1 MSIREFMPDSTFSR
15 EYAYNLILFFLNK
28 KLVAYID
35 KVKAYELLVKQKAII
50 KPEDIPEKRPPKV
63 TIREIMEEITRS
75 LIPSFDMPE
84 DEKDLGNIRREITD
98 YVNTLV
104 ENPGSHRFLK
114 DNENKVLKVLGRNA
128 SIPNRY
134 HLKYP
139 LTEITPEDQ
148 SVYYQKFQLCIHLL
162 GHIVGIDDVIEGK
175 QKSILKLEK
184 MHGSTILGAL
194 GDYSEKNPILI
205 LKTGGFPAKLN
216 APKCQNLITLIKT
229 ALKENLQIEFDYKNR
244 DEDDEKHYEID
255 PVGIDL
261 NISNGTIWLIAGGKK
276 KDDKGK
282 LLPTPSHYAYR
293 LEKINN
299 PKLGTKKL
307 VLTEEERS
315 TIRKFISDDL
325 EGNYIRSKVEI
336 LTAQILIK
344 KTFNDYVIYTPW
356 FFHQKFIEMQG
367 ENFVYQ
373 VEAVK
378 ETIFSKVHAARGVA
392 TIIHPPELVQ
402 EFLKECDSIKEKH
415 ELAIAEVK
423 SASKKSPTTKKKP

>member
-1 MSIREFMPDSTFSR
+1 MSIRDFMQDSSFSR
-15 EYAYNLILFFLNK
+15 EYACNLILFFMNK
-28 KLVAYID
+28 KLATYLD
-35 KVKAYELLVKQKAII
+35 KVKAHGLLVKQKAII
-50 KPEDIPEKRPPKV
+50 TPEDIPDSSPPKV

-104 ENPGSHRFLK
+104 ENPDSHRFLI
-114 DNENKVLKVLGRNA
+114 NNKVVKVLGRNA
-128 SIPNRY
+128 GEPNLY
-134 HLKYP
+134 HLEFP
-139 LTEITPEDQ
+139 LTEITPEDHA
-148 SVYYQKFQLCIHLL
+148 VFYQKFQLCIHLL
-162 GHIVGIDDVIEGK
+162 GHIVGIDDMIEGK

-184 MHGSTILGAL
+184 MHGGTTLGEL
-194 GDYSEKNPILI
+194 GEYSEKNPILI

-216 APKCQNLITLIKT
+216 APNCQNLINLIKD
-229 ALKENLQIEFDYKNR
+229 AIKEDLQIEFDYKNR
-244 DEDDEKHYEID
+244 DEDVEKHYEID

-315 TIRKFISDDL
+315 TIRKYISDDL

-356 FFHQKFIEMQG
+356 FFHQKFMEKQG
-367 ENFVYQ
+367 ENYVYQ
-373 VEAVK
+373 IEAVK

-392 TIIHPPELVQ
+392 TIIHPPELVE
-402 EFLKECDSIKEKH
+402 EFLKECDSIKKEH
-415 ELAIAEVK
+415 ELAIAKVK
-423 SASKKSPTTKKKP
+423 SASKKSPTTKKKT

>member
-1 MSIREFMPDSTFSR
+1 MSIRDFMQDSSFSR
-15 EYAYNLILFFLNK
+15 EYACNLILFFMNK
-28 KLVAYID
+28 KLVAYLD
-35 KVKAYELLVKQKAII
+35 KVKAHGLLVKQKAII
-50 KPEDIPEKRPPKV
+50 TPEDIPDSSPPKV

-104 ENPGSHRFLK
+104 ENPDSHRFLI
-114 DNENKVLKVLGRNA
+114 NNKVVKVLGRNA
-128 SIPNRY
+128 GEPNLY
-134 HLKYP
+134 HLEFP
-139 LTEITPEDQ
+139 LTEITPEDHA
-148 SVYYQKFQLCIHLL
+148 VFYQKFQLCIHLL
-162 GHIVGIDDVIEGK
+162 GHIVGIDDMIEGK

-184 MHGSTILGAL
+184 MHGGTTLGEL
-194 GDYSEKNPILI
+194 GEYSEKNPILI

-216 APKCQNLITLIKT
+216 APNCQNLITLIKN
-229 ALKENLQIEFDYKNR
+229 ALKEDLQIEFDYKNR
-244 DEDDEKHYEID
+244 DEDVEKHYEID

-315 TIRKFISDDL
+315 TIRKYISNDL
-325 EGNYIRSKVEI
+325 EGNYIRPKVEI

-344 KTFNDYVIYTPW
+344 KTFHEYVIYTPW
-356 FFHQKFIEMQG
+356 FFHQKFMGMQG

-373 VEAVK
+373 VEAIK

-415 ELAIAEVK
+415 ESAIAEVK
-423 SASKKSPTTKKKP
+423 SASKKSTTTKKKP

>member
-1 MSIREFMPDSTFSR
+1 MQDSSFSR
-15 EYAYNLILFFLNK
+15 EYACNLILFFMNK
-28 KLVAYID
+28 KLVAYLD
-35 KVKAYELLVKQKAII
+35 KVKAHGLLVKQKAII
-50 KPEDIPEKRPPKV
+50 TPEDIPDSSPPKV

-104 ENPGSHRFLK
+104 ENPDSHRFLI
-114 DNENKVLKVLGRNA
+114 NNKVVKVLGRNA
-128 SIPNRY
+128 GEPNLY
-134 HLKYP
+134 HLEFP
-139 LTEITPEDQ
+139 LTEITPEDHA
-148 SVYYQKFQLCIHLL
+148 VFYQKFQLCMHLL
-162 GHIVGIDDVIEGK
+162 GHIVGIDDMIEGK

-184 MHGSTILGAL
+184 MHGGTTLGEL
-194 GDYSEKNPILI
+194 GEYSEKNPILI

-216 APKCQNLITLIKT
+216 APNCQNLINLIKD
-229 ALKENLQIEFDYKNR
+229 ALKEDLQIEFDYKNR
-244 DEDDEKHYEID
+244 DEDVEKHYEID

-307 VLTEEERS
+307 VLTEEDRS
-315 TIRKFISDDL
+315 TIRKYISNDL
-325 EGNYIRSKVEI
+325 EGNYIRPKVEI

-344 KTFNDYVIYTPW
+344 KTFHEYVIYTPW
-356 FFHQKFIEMQG
+356 FFHQKFMGMQG
-367 ENFVYQ
+367 GNFVYQ
-373 VEAVK
+373 VEAIK

-402 EFLKECDSIKEKH
+402 EFLKECDSIKGIH

-423 SASKKSPTTKKKP
+423 SASKKSPTTKKKN

>member
-1 MSIREFMPDSTFSR
+1 MSIRDFMPDSSFSR
-15 EYAYNLILFFLNK
+15 EYACNLILFFMNK
-28 KLVAYID
+28 KLVAYLD
-35 KVKAYELLVKQKAII
+35 KVKAHGLLVKQKAII
-50 KPEDIPEKRPPKV
+50 TPEDIPEDTPPKI
-63 TIREIMEEITRS
+63 TIREIMEEIIRS

-104 ENPGSHRFLK
+104 ENPDSHRFLI
-114 DNENKVLKVLGRNA
+114 NNKVVKVPGRNA
-128 SIPNRY
+128 GEPNLY
-134 HLKYP
+134 HLEFP
-139 LTEITPEDQ
+139 LTEITPEDHA
-148 SVYYQKFQLCIHLL
+148 VFYQKFQLCMHLL
-162 GHIVGIDDVIEGK
+162 GHIVGIDDMIEGK

-184 MHGSTILGAL
+184 MHGGTTLGEL
-194 GDYSEKNPILI
+194 GEYSEKNPILI

-216 APKCQNLITLIKT
+216 APNCQNLINLIKD
-229 ALKENLQIEFDYKNR
+229 ALKEDLQIEFDYKNR
-244 DEDDEKHYEID
+244 DEDVEKHYEID

-299 PKLGTKKL
+299 PKLGTKTL

-315 TIRKFISDDL
+315 TIRKYISNDL
-325 EGNYIRSKVEI
+325 EGNYIRPKVEI

-344 KTFNDYVIYTPW
+344 KTFHEYVIYTPW
-356 FFHQKFIEMQG
+356 FFHQKFMGMQG

-373 VEAVK
+373 VEAIK

-402 EFLKECDSIKEKH
+402 EFLKEYDSIKEIH

>member
-1 MSIREFMPDSTFSR
+1 MSIRDFMQASSFSR
-15 EYAYNLILFFLNK
+15 EYACNLILFFMNK
-28 KLVAYID
+28 KLATYLD
-35 KVKAYELLVKQKAII
+35 KVKAHGLLVKQKAII
-50 KPEDIPEKRPPKV
+50 TPEDIPDSSPPKV

-104 ENPGSHRFLK
+104 ENPDSHRFLI
-114 DNENKVLKVLGRNA
+114 NNKVVKVPGRNA
-128 SIPNRY
+128 GEPNLY
-134 HLKYP
+134 HLEFP
-139 LTEITPEDQ
+139 LTEITPEDHA
-148 SVYYQKFQLCIHLL
+148 VFYQKFQLCIHLL
-162 GHIVGIDDVIEGK
+162 GHIVGIDDMIEGK

-184 MHGSTILGAL
+184 MHGGTTLGEL
-194 GDYSEKNPILI
+194 GEYSEKNPILI

-216 APKCQNLITLIKT
+216 APNCQNLINLIKD
-229 ALKENLQIEFDYKNR
+229 ALKEDLQIEFDYKNR
-244 DEDDEKHYEID
+244 DEDVEKHYEID

-315 TIRKFISDDL
+315 TIRKYISNDL
-325 EGNYIRSKVEI
+325 EGNYIRPKVEI

-344 KTFNDYVIYTPW
+344 KTFHEYVIYTPW
-356 FFHQKFIEMQG
+356 FFHQKCMGMQG

-373 VEAVK
+373 VEAIK

-415 ELAIAEVK
+415 ELAITEVK
-423 SASKKSPTTKKKP
+423 SASKKSTTTKKKP

>member
-1 MSIREFMPDSTFSR
+1 MSIRDFMQDSSFSR
-15 EYAYNLILFFLNK
+15 EYACNLILFFMNK
-28 KLVAYID
+28 KLATYLD
-35 KVKAYELLVKQKAII
+35 KVKAHGLLVKQKAII
-50 KPEDIPEKRPPKV
+50 TPEDIPDSSPPKV

-104 ENPGSHRFLK
+104 ENPDSHRFLI
-114 DNENKVLKVLGRNA
+114 NNKVVKVLGRNA
-128 SIPNRY
+128 GEPNLY
-134 HLKYP
+134 HLEFP
-139 LTEITPEDQ
+139 LTEITPEDHA
-148 SVYYQKFQLCIHLL
+148 VFYQKFQLCIHLL
-162 GHIVGIDDVIEGK
+162 GHIVGIDDMIEGK

-184 MHGSTILGAL
+184 MHGGTTLGEL
-194 GDYSEKNPILI
+194 GEYSEKNPILI

-216 APKCQNLITLIKT
+216 APNCQNLITLIKN
-229 ALKENLQIEFDYKNR
+229 ALKEDLQIEFDYKNR
-244 DEDDEKHYEID
+244 DEDVEKHYEID

-315 TIRKFISDDL
+315 TIRKYISNDL
-325 EGNYIRSKVEI
+325 EGNYIRPKVEI

-344 KTFNDYVIYTPW
+344 KTFHEYVIYTPW
-356 FFHQKFIEMQG
+356 FFHQKFMGMQG

-373 VEAVK
+373 VEAIK

-402 EFLKECDSIKEKH
+402 EFLKECDSIKGIH

-423 SASKKSPTTKKKP
+423 SASKKSPTTKKKT

>member
-1 MSIREFMPDSTFSR
+1 M
-15 EYAYNLILFFLNK
+15 NK
-28 KLVAYID
+28 KLVAYLD
-35 KVKAYELLVKQKAII
+35 KVKAHGLLVKQKAII
-50 KPEDIPEKRPPKV
+50 TPEDIPDSSPPKI

-104 ENPGSHRFLK
+104 ENPDSHRFLI
-114 DNENKVLKVLGRNA
+114 NNKVVKVLGRNA
-128 SIPNRY
+128 GEPNLY
-134 HLKYP
+134 HLEFP
-139 LTEITPEDQ
+139 LTEITPEDHA
-148 SVYYQKFQLCIHLL
+148 VFYQKFQLCIHLL
-162 GHIVGIDDVIEGK
+162 GHIVGIDDMIEGK

-184 MHGSTILGAL
+184 MHGGTTLGEL
-194 GDYSEKNPILI
+194 GEYSEKNPILI

-216 APKCQNLITLIKT
+216 APNCQNLITLIKN
-229 ALKENLQIEFDYKNR
+229 ALKEDLQIEFDYKNR
-244 DEDDEKHYEID
+244 DEDVEKHYEID

-315 TIRKFISDDL
+315 TIRKYISNDL
-325 EGNYIRSKVEI
+325 EGNYIRPKVEI

-344 KTFNDYVIYTPW
+344 KTFHEYVIYTPW
-356 FFHQKFIEMQG
+356 FFHQKFMGMQG

-373 VEAVK
+373 VEAIK

-402 EFLKECDSIKEKH
+402 EFLKECDSIKGIH

-423 SASKKSPTTKKKP
+423 SASKKTTTKKKT

>member
-1 MSIREFMPDSTFSR
+1 MSIRDFMQDSSFSR

-28 KLVAYID
+28 KLVAYLD

-104 ENPGSHRFLK
+104 ENPDSHRFLI
-114 DNENKVLKVLGRNA
+114 NNKVVKIPGRNA
-128 SIPNRY
+128 GEPNLY
-134 HLKYP
+134 HLEFP
-139 LTEITPEDQ
+139 LTEITPEDHA
-148 SVYYQKFQLCIHLL
+148 VFYQKFQLCIHLL
-162 GHIVGIDDVIEGK
+162 GHIVGIDDMIEGK

-184 MHGSTILGAL
+184 MHGGTTLGEL
-194 GDYSEKNPILI
+194 GEYSEKNPILI

-216 APKCQNLITLIKT
+216 APNCQNLINLIKD
-229 ALKENLQIEFDYKNR
+229 ALKEDLQIEFDYKNR
-244 DEDDEKHYEID
+244 DEDVEKHYEID

-315 TIRKFISDDL
+315 TIRKYISNDL
-325 EGNYIRSKVEI
+325 EGNYIRPKVEI

-344 KTFNDYVIYTPW
+344 KTFHEYVIYTPW
-356 FFHQKFIEMQG
+356 FFHQKFMGMQG

-373 VEAVK
+373 VEAIK

-392 TIIHPPELVQ
+392 TIIHPPELAQ
-402 EFLKECDSIKEKH
+402 EFLKECDSIKGIH

-423 SASKKSPTTKKKP
+423 SASKKSPSTKKKP

>member
-1 MSIREFMPDSTFSR
+1 MSIRDFMPDSTFSR

-28 KLVAYID
+28 KLVAYLD

-50 KPEDIPEKRPPKV
+50 TPEDIPEKRPPKV

-104 ENPGSHRFLK
+104 KNPGSHRFLK

-162 GHIVGIDDVIEGK
+162 GHIVGIDDMIEGK

-184 MHGSTILGAL
+184 MHGGTTLGEL
-194 GDYSEKNPILI
+194 GEYSEKNPILI

-216 APKCQNLITLIKT
+216 APNCQNLINLIKD
-229 ALKENLQIEFDYKNR
+229 ALKEDLQIEFDYKNR
-244 DEDDEKHYEID
+244 DEDVEKHYEID

-315 TIRKFISDDL
+315 TIRKYISNDL
-325 EGNYIRSKVEI
+325 EGNYIRPKVEI

-344 KTFNDYVIYTPW
+344 KTFHEYVIYTPW
-356 FFHQKFIEMQG
+356 FFHQKFMGMQG
-367 ENFVYQ
+367 GNFVYQ
-373 VEAVK
+373 VEAIK

-392 TIIHPPELVQ
+392 TIIYPPELVQ
-402 EFLKECDSIKEKH
+402 EFLKECDSIKGIH

>member
-1 MSIREFMPDSTFSR
+1 MSIRDFMPDSSFSR
-15 EYAYNLILFFLNK
+15 EYACNLILFFMNK
-28 KLVAYID
+28 KLVAYLD
-35 KVKAYELLVKQKAII
+35 KVKAHGLLVKQKAII
-50 KPEDIPEKRPPKV
+50 TPEDIPEDSPPKV

-104 ENPGSHRFLK
+104 ENPDSHRFLI
-114 DNENKVLKVLGRNA
+114 NNKVVKIPGRNA
-128 SIPNRY
+128 GEPNLY
-134 HLKYP
+134 HLEFP
-139 LTEITPEDQ
+139 LTEITPEDHA
-148 SVYYQKFQLCIHLL
+148 VYYQKFQLCIHLL
-162 GHIVGIDDVIEGK
+162 GHIVGIDDMIEGK

-184 MHGSTILGAL
+184 MHGGTTLGEL
-194 GDYSEKNPILI
+194 GEYSEKNPILI
-205 LKTGGFPAKLN
+205 LKTGGFPVKLN
-216 APKCQNLITLIKT
+216 APNCQNLITLIKD
-229 ALKENLQIEFDYKNR
+229 ALKEDLQIEFDYKNR
-244 DEDDEKHYEID
+244 DEDVEKHYEID

-315 TIRKFISDDL
+315 TIRKYISNDL
-325 EGNYIRSKVEI
+325 EGNYIRPKVEI

-344 KTFNDYVIYTPW
+344 KTFHEYVIYTPW
-356 FFHQKFIEMQG
+356 FFHQKFMGMQG

-373 VEAVK
+373 VEAIK

-423 SASKKSPTTKKKP
+423 SASKKSTTTKKKP

>member
-1 MSIREFMPDSTFSR
+1 MSIRDFMQDSSFSR
-15 EYAYNLILFFLNK
+15 EYACNLILFFMNK
-28 KLVAYID
+28 KLVAYLD
-35 KVKAYELLVKQKAII
+35 KVKAHGLLVKQKAII
-50 KPEDIPEKRPPKV
+50 TPEDIPDSSPPKI

-104 ENPGSHRFLK
+104 ENPDSHRFLI
-114 DNENKVLKVLGRNA
+114 NNKVVKVLGRNA
-128 SIPNRY
+128 GEPNLY
-134 HLKYP
+134 HLEFP
-139 LTEITPEDQ
+139 LTEITPEDHA
-148 SVYYQKFQLCIHLL
+148 VFYQKFQLCIHLL
-162 GHIVGIDDVIEGK
+162 GHIVGIDDMIEGK

-184 MHGSTILGAL
+184 MHGGTTLGEL
-194 GDYSEKNPILI
+194 GEYSEKNPILI

-216 APKCQNLITLIKT
+216 APNCQNLITLIKN
-229 ALKENLQIEFDYKNR
+229 ALKEDLQIEFDYKNR
-244 DEDDEKHYEID
+244 DEDVEKHYEID

-315 TIRKFISDDL
+315 TIRKYISNDL
-325 EGNYIRSKVEI
+325 EGNYIRPKVEI

-344 KTFNDYVIYTPW
+344 KTFHEYVIYTPW
-356 FFHQKFIEMQG
+356 FFHQKFMGMQG

-373 VEAVK
+373 VEAIK

-402 EFLKECDSIKEKH
+402 EFLKECDSIKGIH

-423 SASKKSPTTKKKP
+423 SASKKTTTKKKT

>member
-1 MSIREFMPDSTFSR
+1 MSIRDFMQDSSFSR
-15 EYAYNLILFFLNK
+15 EYACNLILFFMNK
-28 KLVAYID
+28 KLVAYLD
-35 KVKAYELLVKQKAII
+35 KVKAHGLLVKQKAII
-50 KPEDIPEKRPPKV
+50 TPEDIPDSSPPKV

-104 ENPGSHRFLK
+104 ENPDSHRFLI
-114 DNENKVLKVLGRNA
+114 NNKVVKVLGRNA
-128 SIPNRY
+128 GEPNLY
-134 HLKYP
+134 HLEFP
-139 LTEITPEDQ
+139 LTEITPEDHA
-148 SVYYQKFQLCIHLL
+148 VFYQKFQLCMHLL
-162 GHIVGIDDVIEGK
+162 GHIVGIDDMIEGK

-184 MHGSTILGAL
+184 MHGGTTLGEL
-194 GDYSEKNPILI
+194 GEYSEKNPILI

-216 APKCQNLITLIKT
+216 APNCQNLINLIKD
-229 ALKENLQIEFDYKNR
+229 AIKEDLQIEFDYKNR
-244 DEDDEKHYEID
+244 DEDVEKHYEID

-315 TIRKFISDDL
+315 TIRKYISNDL
-325 EGNYIRSKVEI
+325 EGNYIRPKVEI

-344 KTFNDYVIYTPW
+344 KTFHEYVIYTPW
-356 FFHQKFIEMQG
+356 FFHQKFMGMQG

-373 VEAVK
+373 VEAIK

-402 EFLKECDSIKEKH
+402 EFLKECDSIKGIH

-423 SASKKSPTTKKKP
+423 SASKKTTTKKKT

>member
-1 MSIREFMPDSTFSR
+1 MSIRDFMPDSTFSR

-28 KLVAYID
+28 KLVAYLD

-50 KPEDIPEKRPPKV
+50 TPEDIPEKRPPKV
-63 TIREIMEEITRS
+63 TIREIMDEITRS
-75 LIPSFDMPE
+75 LIPSFHMPK
-84 DEKDLGNIRREITD
+84 DEKNLGNIRREITD
-98 YVNTLV
+98 YVTTLV
-104 ENPGSHRFLK
+104 ENPGSHRLLK
-114 DNENKVLKVLGRNA
+114 VNENRVLKVPRRNA
-128 SIPNRY
+128 SKPNRY
-134 HLKYP
+134 HLKFP

-148 SVYYQKFQLCIHLL
+148 SVYYQKFQLYTHLL
-162 GHIVGIDDVIEGK
+162 DHIVGIDDVIDGE
-175 QKSILKLEK
+175 QKSISKLEK
-184 MHGSTILGAL
+184 MHGSTVLGEL

-229 ALKENLQIEFDYKNR
+229 ALKENLQIKFDYKTR
-244 DEDDEKHYEID
+244 DEDVEKPYEIE

-282 LLPTPSHYAYR
+282 LLPTPAHYAYR

-344 KTFNDYVIYTPW
+344 KSFNDYVIYTPW
-356 FFHQKFIEMQG
+356 FFHQKFMEKQG
-367 ENFVYQ
+367 ENYVYQ

-392 TIIHPPELVQ
+392 TIIHPPELVE

-415 ELAIAEVK
+415 ESAIAEVK
-423 SASKKSPTTKKKP
+423 SASKKSPTTKKKT

>member
-1 MSIREFMPDSTFSR
+1 MSIRDFMPDSTFSR

-28 KLVAYID
+28 KLVAYLD

-75 LIPSFDMPE
+75 LIPSFDMPK
-84 DEKDLGNIRREITD
+84 DEKNLGNIRREITD

-104 ENPGSHRFLK
+104 ENSGSHRFLK
-114 DNENKVLKVLGRNA
+114 DNDNKVLKVLGRNA

-134 HLKYP
+134 HLKFP

-162 GHIVGIDDVIEGK
+162 GHIIGIDDAIEGK
-175 QKSILKLEK
+175 QTSILKLEK
-184 MHGSTILGAL
+184 MHGGNTLGGL

-205 LKTGGFPAKLN
+205 LKTGGFPAKLI

-229 ALKENLQIEFDYKNR
+229 ALKEDLQIEFDYKTR
-244 DEDDEKHYEID
+244 DEDVEKHYEIE

-392 TIIHPPELVQ
+392 TIIHPPELVE
-402 EFLKECDSIKEKH
+402 EFLKECDSIKKEH
-415 ELAIAEVK
+415 ELAIAKVK
-423 SASKKSPTTKKKP
+423 SASKKSPTTKKKT

>member
-1 MSIREFMPDSTFSR
+1 MPDSSFSR

-28 KLVAYID
+28 KLVAYLD

-50 KPEDIPEKRPPKV
+50 TPEDIPERSPPKV

-104 ENPGSHRFLK
+104 ENPDSHRFLK
-114 DNENKVLKVLGRNA
+114 DNENKVLKVSGRNA

-139 LTEITPEDQ
+139 LTEITPEDHV
-148 SVYYQKFQLCIHLL
+148 VYYQKFQLCIHLL
-162 GHIVGIDDVIEGK
+162 GHVVGIDDVIDGK
-175 QKSILKLEK
+175 QKSISKLEK
-184 MHGSTILGAL
+184 MHGSTILGDL

-216 APKCQNLITLIKT
+216 APKCQNLITLIKN
-229 ALKENLQIEFDYKNR
+229 ALKENLQIEFDYKTR
-244 DEDDEKHYEID
+244 DEDVEKHYEIE

-261 NISNGTIWLIAGGKK
+261 NISNGTIWLIAGSKK

-356 FFHQKFIEMQG
+356 FFHQKFMEKQG
-367 ENFVYQ
+367 ENYVYQ

-392 TIIHPPELVQ
+392 TIIHPPELVK
-402 EFLKECDSIKEKH
+402 EFLEECDSIKKEH
-415 ELAIAEVK
+415 ELAIAKVK
-423 SASKKSPTTKKKP
+423 SASKKSPTIKKKA

>member
-1 MSIREFMPDSTFSR
+1 MSIRDFMQDSSFSR
-15 EYAYNLILFFLNK
+15 EYACNLILFFMNK
-28 KLVAYID
+28 KLAAYLD
-35 KVKAYELLVKQKAII
+35 KVKAHGLLVKQKAII
-50 KPEDIPEKRPPKV
+50 TPEDIPEDSPPKV
-63 TIREIMEEITRS
+63 TIREIMEEITIS

-104 ENPGSHRFLK
+104 ENPASHRFLI
-114 DNENKVLKVLGRNA
+114 NNKVVKVPGRNA
-128 SIPNRY
+128 GEPNLY
-134 HLKYP
+134 HLEFP
-139 LTEITPEDQ
+139 LTEITPEDHA
-148 SVYYQKFQLCIHLL
+148 VFYQKFQLCMHLL
-162 GHIVGIDDVIEGK
+162 GHIVGIDDMIEGK

-184 MHGSTILGAL
+184 MHGGTTLGEL
-194 GDYSEKNPILI
+194 GEYSEKNPILI

-216 APKCQNLITLIKT
+216 APNCQNLINLIKD
-229 ALKENLQIEFDYKNR
+229 ALKEDLQIEFDYKNR
-244 DEDDEKHYEID
+244 DEDVEKHYEID
-255 PVGIDL
+255 AVGIDL

-315 TIRKFISDDL
+315 TIRKYISNDL
-325 EGNYIRSKVEI
+325 EGNYIRPKVEI

-344 KTFNDYVIYTPW
+344 KTFHEYVIYTPW
-356 FFHQKFIEMQG
+356 FFHQKFMGMQG
-367 ENFVYQ
+367 GNFVYQ
-373 VEAVK
+373 VEAIK

-392 TIIHPPELVQ
+392 TIIYPPELVQ
-402 EFLKECDSIKEKH
+402 EFLKECDSIKGIH

>member
-1 MSIREFMPDSTFSR
+1 MSIRDFMQDSSFSR
-15 EYAYNLILFFLNK
+15 EYACNLILFFMNK
-28 KLVAYID
+28 KLVAYLD
-35 KVKAYELLVKQKAII
+35 KVKAHGLLVKQKAII
-50 KPEDIPEKRPPKV
+50 TPEDIPDSSPPKI

-104 ENPGSHRFLK
+104 ENPDSHRFLI
-114 DNENKVLKVLGRNA
+114 NNKVVKVLGRNA
-128 SIPNRY
+128 GEPNLY
-134 HLKYP
+134 HLEFP
-139 LTEITPEDQ
+139 LTEITPEDHA
-148 SVYYQKFQLCIHLL
+148 VFYQKFQLCIHLL
-162 GHIVGIDDVIEGK
+162 GHIVGIDDMIEGK

-184 MHGSTILGAL
+184 MHGGTTLGEL
-194 GDYSEKNPILI
+194 GEYSEKNPILI

-216 APKCQNLITLIKT
+216 APNCQNLINLIKD
-229 ALKENLQIEFDYKNR
+229 ALKEDLQIEFDYKNR
-244 DEDDEKHYEID
+244 DEDVEKHYEID

-315 TIRKFISDDL
+315 TIRKYISNDL
-325 EGNYIRSKVEI
+325 EGNYIRPKVEI

-344 KTFNDYVIYTPW
+344 KTFHEYVIYTPW
-356 FFHQKFIEMQG
+356 FFHQKFLGMQG

-373 VEAVK
+373 VEAIK

-402 EFLKECDSIKEKH
+402 EFLKECDSIKGIH

>member
-1 MSIREFMPDSTFSR
+1 MSIRDFMQDSSFSR
-15 EYAYNLILFFLNK
+15 EYACNLILFFMNK
-28 KLVAYID
+28 KLVAYLD
-35 KVKAYELLVKQKAII
+35 KVKAHGLLVKQKAII
-50 KPEDIPEKRPPKV
+50 TPEDIPDSSPPKV

-104 ENPGSHRFLK
+104 ENPDSHRFLI
-114 DNENKVLKVLGRNA
+114 NNKVVKVLGRNA
-128 SIPNRY
+128 GEPNLY
-134 HLKYP
+134 HLEFP
-139 LTEITPEDQ
+139 LTEITPEDHA
-148 SVYYQKFQLCIHLL
+148 VFYQKFQLCMHLL
-162 GHIVGIDDVIEGK
+162 GHIVGIDDMIEGK

-184 MHGSTILGAL
+184 MHGGTTLGEL
-194 GDYSEKNPILI
+194 GEYSEKNPILL

-216 APKCQNLITLIKT
+216 APNCQNLINLIKD
-229 ALKENLQIEFDYKNR
+229 AIKEDLQIEFDYKNR
-244 DEDDEKHYEID
+244 DEDVEKHYEID

-315 TIRKFISDDL
+315 TIRKYISNDL
-325 EGNYIRSKVEI
+325 EGNYIRPKVEI

-344 KTFNDYVIYTPW
+344 KTFHEYVIYTPW
-356 FFHQKFIEMQG
+356 FFHQKFMGMQG

-373 VEAVK
+373 VEAIK

-402 EFLKECDSIKEKH
+402 EFLKECDSIKGIH

-423 SASKKSPTTKKKP
+423 SASKKTTTKKKT

>member
-1 MSIREFMPDSTFSR
+1 MQDSSFSR
-15 EYAYNLILFFLNK
+15 EYACNLILFFMNK
-28 KLVAYID
+28 KLVAYLD
-35 KVKAYELLVKQKAII
+35 KVKAHGLLVKQKAII
-50 KPEDIPEKRPPKV
+50 TPEDIPDSSPPKV

-104 ENPGSHRFLK
+104 ENPDSHRFLI
-114 DNENKVLKVLGRNA
+114 NNKVVKVLGRNA
-128 SIPNRY
+128 GEPNLY
-134 HLKYP
+134 HLEFP
-139 LTEITPEDQ
+139 LTEITPEDHA
-148 SVYYQKFQLCIHLL
+148 VFYQKFQLCMHLL
-162 GHIVGIDDVIEGK
+162 GHIVGIDDMIEGK

-184 MHGSTILGAL
+184 MHGGTTLGEL
-194 GDYSEKNPILI
+194 GEYSEKNPILI

-216 APKCQNLITLIKT
+216 APNCQNLINLIKD
-229 ALKENLQIEFDYKNR
+229 ALKEDLQIEFDYKNR
-244 DEDDEKHYEID
+244 DEDVEKHYEID

-315 TIRKFISDDL
+315 TIRKYISNDL
-325 EGNYIRSKVEI
+325 EGNYIRPKVEI

-344 KTFNDYVIYTPW
+344 KTFHEYVIYTPW
-356 FFHQKFIEMQG
+356 FFHQKFMGMQG

-373 VEAVK
+373 VEAIK

-415 ELAIAEVK
+415 ELAITEVK
-423 SASKKSPTTKKKP
+423 SASKKSTTTKKKP

>member
-1 MSIREFMPDSTFSR
+1 MSIRDFMQDSSFSR
-15 EYAYNLILFFLNK
+15 EYACNLILFFMNK
-28 KLVAYID
+28 KLVAYLD
-35 KVKAYELLVKQKAII
+35 KVKAHGLLVKQKAII
-50 KPEDIPEKRPPKV
+50 TPEDIPEDTPPKV

-104 ENPGSHRFLK
+104 ENPDSHRFLI
-114 DNENKVLKVLGRNA
+114 NNKVVKVLGRNA
-128 SIPNRY
+128 GEPNLY
-134 HLKYP
+134 HLEFP
-139 LTEITPEDQ
+139 LTEITPEDHA
-148 SVYYQKFQLCIHLL
+148 VFYQKFQLCMHLL
-162 GHIVGIDDVIEGK
+162 GHIVGIDDMIEGK

-184 MHGSTILGAL
+184 MHGGTTLGEL
-194 GDYSEKNPILI
+194 GEYSEKNPILI

-216 APKCQNLITLIKT
+216 APNCQNLINLIKD
-229 ALKENLQIEFDYKNR
+229 AIKEDLQIEFDYKNR
-244 DEDDEKHYEID
+244 DEDVEKHYEID

-315 TIRKFISDDL
+315 TIRKYISNDL
-325 EGNYIRSKVEI
+325 EGNYIRPKVEI

-344 KTFNDYVIYTPW
+344 KTFHEYVIYTPW
-356 FFHQKFIEMQG
+356 FFHQKFMGMQG

-373 VEAVK
+373 VEAIK

-402 EFLKECDSIKEKH
+402 EFLKECDSIKGIH

-423 SASKKSPTTKKKP
+423 SASKKTTTKKKT

>member
-1 MSIREFMPDSTFSR
+1 MSIRDFMQDSSFSR
-15 EYAYNLILFFLNK
+15 EYACNLILFFMNK
-28 KLVAYID
+28 KLVAYLD
-35 KVKAYELLVKQKAII
+35 KVKAHGLLVKQKAII
-50 KPEDIPEKRPPKV
+50 TPEDIPDSSPPKV

-104 ENPGSHRFLK
+104 ENPDSHRFLI
-114 DNENKVLKVLGRNA
+114 NNKVVKVLGRNA
-128 SIPNRY
+128 GEPNLY
-134 HLKYP
+134 HLEFP
-139 LTEITPEDQ
+139 LTEITPEDHA
-148 SVYYQKFQLCIHLL
+148 VFYQKFQLCMHLL
-162 GHIVGIDDVIEGK
+162 GHIVGIDDMIEGK

-184 MHGSTILGAL
+184 MHGGTTLGEL
-194 GDYSEKNPILI
+194 GEYSEKNPILI

-216 APKCQNLITLIKT
+216 APNCQNLINLIKD
-229 ALKENLQIEFDYKNR
+229 ALKEDLQIEFDYKNR
-244 DEDDEKHYEID
+244 DEDVEKHYEID

-315 TIRKFISDDL
+315 TIRKYISNDL
-325 EGNYIRSKVEI
+325 EGNYIRPKVEI

-344 KTFNDYVIYTPW
+344 KTFHEYVIYTPW
-356 FFHQKFIEMQG
+356 FFHQKFMGMQG

-373 VEAVK
+373 VEAIK

-402 EFLKECDSIKEKH
+402 EFLKECDSIKGIH

>member
-344 KTFNDYVIYTPW
+344 KSFNDYVIYTPW
-356 FFHQKFIEMQG
+356 FFHQKFMEKQG

-392 TIIHPPELVQ
+392 TIIHPPELVE

-415 ELAIAEVK
+415 ESAIAEVK
-423 SASKKSPTTKKKP
+423 SASKKSPTTKKKT

>member
-1 MSIREFMPDSTFSR
+1 M
-15 EYAYNLILFFLNK
+15 
-28 KLVAYID
+28 
-35 KVKAYELLVKQKAII
+35 
-50 KPEDIPEKRPPKV
+50 
-63 TIREIMEEITRS
+63 
-75 LIPSFDMPE
+75 
-84 DEKDLGNIRREITD
+84 
-98 YVNTLV
+98 
-104 ENPGSHRFLK
+104 
-114 DNENKVLKVLGRNA
+114 
-128 SIPNRY
+128 
-134 HLKYP
+134 
-139 LTEITPEDQ
+139 
-148 SVYYQKFQLCIHLL
+148 
-162 GHIVGIDDVIEGK
+162 IEGK

-184 MHGSTILGAL
+184 MHGGTTLGEL
-194 GDYSEKNPILI
+194 GEYSEKNPILI

-216 APKCQNLITLIKT
+216 APNCQNLINLIKD
-229 ALKENLQIEFDYKNR
+229 ALNEDLQIEFDYKNR
-244 DEDDEKHYEID
+244 DEDVEKHYEID

-315 TIRKFISDDL
+315 TIRKYISNDL
-325 EGNYIRSKVEI
+325 EGNYIRPKVEI

-344 KTFNDYVIYTPW
+344 KTFHEYVIYTPW
-356 FFHQKFIEMQG
+356 FFHQKFLGMQG

-373 VEAVK
+373 VEAIK

-402 EFLKECDSIKEKH
+402 EFLKECDSIKGIH

-423 SASKKSPTTKKKP
+423 SASKKSPTTKKKT

>member
-1 MSIREFMPDSTFSR
+1 MSIRDFMQDSSFSR
-15 EYAYNLILFFLNK
+15 EYACNLILFFMNK
-28 KLVAYID
+28 KLATYLD
-35 KVKAYELLVKQKAII
+35 KVKAHGLLVKQKAII
-50 KPEDIPEKRPPKV
+50 TPEDIPDSSPPKV

-104 ENPGSHRFLK
+104 ENPDSHRFLI
-114 DNENKVLKVLGRNA
+114 NNKVVKVLGRNA
-128 SIPNRY
+128 GEPNLY
-134 HLKYP
+134 HLEFP
-139 LTEITPEDQ
+139 LTEITPEDHA
-148 SVYYQKFQLCIHLL
+148 VFYQKFQLCIHLL
-162 GHIVGIDDVIEGK
+162 GHIVGIDDMIEGK

-184 MHGSTILGAL
+184 MHSGTTLGEL
-194 GDYSEKNPILI
+194 GEYSEKNPILI

-216 APKCQNLITLIKT
+216 APNCQNLITLIKN
-229 ALKENLQIEFDYKNR
+229 ALKEDLQIEFDYKNR
-244 DEDDEKHYEID
+244 DEDVEKHYEID

-315 TIRKFISDDL
+315 TIRKYISNDL
-325 EGNYIRSKVEI
+325 EGNYIRPKVEI

-344 KTFNDYVIYTPW
+344 KTFHEYVIYTPW
-356 FFHQKFIEMQG
+356 FFHQKFMGMQG

-373 VEAVK
+373 VEAIK

-402 EFLKECDSIKEKH
+402 EFLKECDSIKGIH

>member
-1 MSIREFMPDSTFSR
+1 MSIRDFMQDSSFSR
-15 EYAYNLILFFLNK
+15 EYACNLILFFMNK
-28 KLVAYID
+28 KLVAYLD
-35 KVKAYELLVKQKAII
+35 KVKAHGLLVKQKAII
-50 KPEDIPEKRPPKV
+50 TPEDIPEDSPPKV

-104 ENPGSHRFLK
+104 ENPDSHRFLI
-114 DNENKVLKVLGRNA
+114 NNKVVKIPGRNA
-128 SIPNRY
+128 GEPNLY
-134 HLKYP
+134 HLEFP
-139 LTEITPEDQ
+139 LTEITPEDHA
-148 SVYYQKFQLCIHLL
+148 VYYQKFQLCIHLL
-162 GHIVGIDDVIEGK
+162 GHIVGIDDMIEGK

-184 MHGSTILGAL
+184 MHGGTTLGEL
-194 GDYSEKNPILI
+194 GEYSEKNPILI

-216 APKCQNLITLIKT
+216 APNCQNLINMIKD
-229 ALKENLQIEFDYKNR
+229 ALKEDLQIEFDYKNR
-244 DEDDEKHYEID
+244 DEDVEKHYEID

-315 TIRKFISDDL
+315 TIRKYISNDL
-325 EGNYIRSKVEI
+325 EGNYIRPKVEI

-344 KTFNDYVIYTPW
+344 KTFHEYVIYTPW
-356 FFHQKFIEMQG
+356 FFHQKFLGMQG

-392 TIIHPPELVQ
+392 TIIHPPELVE
-402 EFLKECDSIKEKH
+402 EFLKECDSIKKEH
-415 ELAIAEVK
+415 ESALAEVK
-423 SASKKSPTTKKKP
+423 SASKKSPTTKKKT